1 MGLVTYKRSIGS
13 RHPSRILLPAGPG
26 LHCLG
31 WPSVSSSDMSR
42 SLPATSCTGV
52 RRVSLPR
59 SYPHPLYK
67 VRIIESSE
75 LLDSFSV
82 QIVLSIIFISS
93 SYLHESRKECTASY
107 PVISKRLVEPCC
119 PGWAWSLRVSHPT
132 FHISSPAVHEQHR
145 T

>member
-1 MGLVTYKRSIGS
+1 MGADFVFRRDMLGWMIGNIKFVEFMGLVTYKRSIGS

-42 SLPATSCTGV
+42 LLPATSCTGV

-82 QIVLSIIFISS
+82 
-93 SYLHESRKECTASY
+93 
-107 PVISKRLVEPCC
+107 
-119 PGWAWSLRVSHPT
+119 
-132 FHISSPAVHEQHR
+132 
-145 T
+145 

>member
-67 VRIIESSE
+67 
-75 LLDSFSV
+75 
-82 QIVLSIIFISS
+82 IVLSIIFISS

-107 PVISKRLVEPCC
+107 LVISKRLVEPCC
-119 PGWAWSLRVSHPT
+119 PGWAWSLRVSYPT

>member
-13 RHPSRILLPAGPG
+13 RHPSRILLAAGPG

-31 WPSVSSSDMSR
+31 WQSVSSSDMSR
-42 SLPATSCTGV
+42 LLPATSCTGV

-82 QIVLSIIFISS
+82 QIVLSITLPPSRNFIW
-93 SYLHESRKECTASY
+93 AS
-107 PVISKRLVEPCC
+107 LVGFGHLRSCFS
-119 PGWAWSLRVSHPT
+119 AIHSLFSLKTIGIVAT
-132 FHISSPAVHEQHR
+132 
-145 T
+145 